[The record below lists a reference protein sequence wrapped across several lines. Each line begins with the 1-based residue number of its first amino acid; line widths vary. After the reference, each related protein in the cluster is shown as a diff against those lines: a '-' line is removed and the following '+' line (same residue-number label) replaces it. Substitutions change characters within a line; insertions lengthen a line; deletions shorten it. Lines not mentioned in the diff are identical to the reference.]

1 MRRNRG
7 PLGELMTVRKATSD
21 DALSIAK
28 VVIGG
33 WQATYPGVLDE
44 DYLAELSVDVR
55 AERERAYLD
64 DIAAGNR
71 DMAMFVA
78 EDGDGK
84 VVGFLRGQMFAYET
98 REPEG
103 DLSAIHV
110 EGSHQGQGIGAALT
124 SKFITWLLAIGVRR
138 MSTWAFEGNTK
149 GRAFYSR
156 LGGRLLPEK
165 RAFDIGGQEVE
176 AVAYA
181 WDDVE
186 KLRSLVEKG
195 RAGRGC
201 RDG

>member
-1 MRRNRG
+1 
-7 PLGELMTVRKATSD
+7 MTVREATTD

-28 VVIGG
+28 IVIGG

-64 DIAAGNR
+64 DIAAGNP
-71 DMAMFVA
+71 DLAMFVA
-78 EDGDGK
+78 ENNDGEI
-84 VVGFLRGQMFAYET
+84 VGFLRGQILAYET

-103 DLSAIHV
+103 DLSMIHV
-110 EGSHQGQGIGAALT
+110 DDAHQGRGLGAALT
-124 SKFITWLLAIGVRR
+124 GEFVTWLVGMGVGRV
-138 MSTWAFEGNTK
+138 STWVFEKNAQ
-149 GRAFYSR
+149 GRAFYSH
-156 LGGRLLPEK
+156 LGGRLRPEK
-165 RAFDIGGQEVE
+165 RVFDMGSKDVE
-176 AVAYA
+176 AVAYV
-181 WDDVE
+181 WEDIG